1 MLDKTY
7 NPKLLEEKYYP
18 LWENSQGMKA
28 SVRDDKNPFVIMMP
42 PPNVT
47 GSLHMGHALNY
58 TLQDILIRYK
68 RKKGCDALWQPGT
81 DHAGIAT
88 QMVVERQLAKEGVT
102 RHDLGRD
109 KFIEKIWQWKAESGG
124 QILKQQKRLGASP
137 DWSRERFTMDEGLNQ
152 AVREVFVR
160 LYNDGLIYRAERLV
174 NWDPALR
181 TAVSD
186 LEIDKVDKKGFLYH
200 LSYQA
205 EDPNLGAVV
214 VATTRPETLFGDTAV
229 AVHPDDERYQSL
241 IGKRVRVPF
250 VNRLIPVIADTYSD
264 PEMGTGAVKITP
276 AHDFNDFEVGKRHQL
291 EAINIFDEQAR
302 LNDNVPEDFRG
313 LDRYE
318 ARKQVV
324 AKLEEMGVLLQKVET
339 IRPVPHGERSG
350 VELEPRITMQ
360 WFVDAKTLT
369 GPAIEAVQQ
378 GRTKIF
384 PEHWNATYFE
394 WLNNIQPWC
403 ISRQIWWG
411 HQVPAW
417 YGPDDHVFVAVDEM
431 QAQKQAQQ
439 HYGHEV
445 NVRRDTD
452 VLDTWFSSAL
462 WPFSTLG
469 WPEQTPELAKYYPG
483 DVLITGFDIIFF
495 WVARMMMMG
504 LYVMKD
510 VPFHTVYLNAL
521 VRDEKGQKMSK
532 TKGNV
537 IDPLDLVE
545 KYGSDALRFGMA
557 SYATPGVDVKFQ
569 EATIEGYRNFGTKL
583 WNIGKFCEHYQCKYD
598 ASFVPHQIQNEV
610 NRWIVSHL
618 KTSEAAL
625 AQHLEAYRF
634 DLAAQ
639 TLYHFVWSLL
649 CDWYVE
655 LIKPILQNPDHTH
668 HLETQQ
674 TLMWVL
680 QQVLHLL
687 HPFMPFVTE
696 ALYENFYVDHNP
708 HLLMNQPWPEFDNI
722 TSASST
728 AVDDLIDL
736 IREVRALKAEMKIPP
751 HQSLRL
757 EVFKHEASAIS
768 AFQDFADILKNIG
781 KIEGIDRV
789 DIQPPEAASFVFKGA
804 TVMIPLQGILDLA
817 AEKKRLEA
825 DLLAAKAE
833 ISECLKKL
841 ENEGFV
847 AKAKPEAVAKVKER
861 YELALHMQAKLEK
874 ALGIVN

>member
-7 NPKLLEEKYYP
+7 NPKILEEKYYP
-18 LWENSQGMKA
+18 LWEKSQGMNADVHSAKH
-28 SVRDDKNPFVIMMP
+28 PFVIMMP

-68 RKKGCDALWQPGT
+68 RKKGFDTLWQPGT

-88 QMVVERQLAKEGVT
+88 QMVVERQLATSGQS
-102 RHDLGRD
+102 RHDLGREA
-109 KFIEKIWQWKAESGG
+109 FLEKVWQWKAESGG
-124 QILKQQKRLGASP
+124 SIVNQQRRIGASP
-137 DWSRERFTMDEGLNQ
+137 DWSRERFTMDEGLNK

-160 LYNDGLIYRAERLV
+160 LYQEGLIYRAERLV
-174 NWDPALR
+174 NWDPHLR

-186 LEIDKVDKKGFLYH
+186 LEIDKIDKQGFLYH
-200 LSYQA
+200 IAYKA
-205 EDPNLGAVV
+205 ENPALGEIV

-229 AVHPDDERYQSL
+229 AVHPDDERYQKL
-241 IGKRVRVPF
+241 IGQSVVVPF
-250 VNRLIPVIADTYSD
+250 MNRRIPVVADTYSD

-276 AHDFNDFEVGKRHQL
+276 AHDFNDFEVGKRHNL

-302 LNDNVPEDFRG
+302 LNENVPEIFRG

-318 ARKQVV
+318 ARKRVV
-324 AKLEEMGVLLQKVET
+324 EKLEEEGLLVKKVET
-339 IRPVPHGERSG
+339 TRPVPHGERSG

-360 WFVDAKTLT
+360 WFVDAKTLAH
-369 GPAIEAVQQ
+369 PALEAVQS
-378 GRTKIF
+378 GRTTIF
-384 PEHWNATYFE
+384 PEHWNATYYE

-417 YGPDDHVFVAVDEM
+417 YGPDDYVFVALDEP
-431 QAQKQAQQ
+431 QAHEQALQ
-439 HYGHEV
+439 HYGKAV
-445 NVRRDTD
+445 ALRRDTD

-469 WPEQTPELAKYYPG
+469 WPEATPELAKYYPG

-510 VPFHTVYLNAL
+510 VPFRTIYLNAL

-537 IDPLDLVE
+537 IDPLDLIE

-557 SYATPGVDVKFQ
+557 AYATPGVDVKFQ

-583 WNIGKFCEHYQCKYD
+583 WNIGKLCEHYQCKFD
-598 ASFVPHQIQNEV
+598 PHFSPKNVQSPI
-610 NRWIVSHL
+610 NRWIVAHVQS
-618 KTSEAAL
+618 TART
-625 AQHLEAYRF
+625 LEGHIDSYRF
-634 DLAAQ
+634 DLASQ
-639 TLYHFVWSLL
+639 TLYHFVWNQL

-655 LIKPILQNPDHTH
+655 LIKPMLQNAEHEH
-668 HLETQQ
+668 FHETQQ

-680 QQVLHLL
+680 LQVLHLL
-687 HPFMPFVTE
+687 HPFMPYVTE
-696 ALYENFYVDHNP
+696 ALYENFFVDHDP
-708 HLLMNQPWPEFDNI
+708 HLLMNQAWPNI
-722 TSASST
+722 DGYDFTGT
-728 AVDDLIDL
+728 DHVDDLIEL
-736 IREVRALKAEMKIPP
+736 VRVVRALKTDMKIPL
-751 HQSLRL
+751 HQMLRL
-757 EVFKHEASAIS
+757 QVLEHEASGILGLQ
-768 AFQDFADILKNIG
+768 AFPDVLKNIG
-781 KIEGIDRV
+781 KITDLQTVVDR
-789 DIQPPEAASFVFKGA
+789 PNEAATLVFKGI
-804 TVMIPLQGILDLA
+804 TLFIPLEGVIDLS

-825 DLLAAKAE
+825 ELLDAEAE
-833 ISECLKKL
+833 IAECLKKIH
-841 ENEGFV
+841 NQGFME
-847 AKAKPEAVAKVKER
+847 KAKPEAVAKVRER
-861 YELALHMQAKLEK
+861 YEHALQMKAKLEK
-874 ALGIVN
+874 ALGFSH